1 MRLPDELLDDDVL
14 DRAPSRH
21 DRGGAVDPVSR
32 AVVRRISDVERED
45 IPWLWEFRI
54 ARGKLTIIAGEPGVG
69 KSTISQKIAADVSRG
84 FALPGDIARDA
95 ADVVLLN
102 AEESAGDTLR
112 PRLEAMGAD
121 LNRVHLL
128 DGVEGE
134 FGVRPL
140 GLSRAEDLQVLEAV
154 VQERCAVLVIIDVL
168 QAFLGAGVD
177 MNRANEMRAVMSAL
191 KDLAERT
198 GAAIVILCHFNKGLS
213 SSDIT
218 RIIGSV
224 DIVAAVRC
232 VMVVGRDPDA
242 PDDRGRGVIARG
254 KSNLPG
260 QPVAYGYT
268 LDGGSLTWGEE
279 RADVTSAQLLA
290 PRQVDPDGKR
300 SAVGEAVAF
309 LHEFLAGGPR
319 LVSEVEAAAEQRGI
333 MLRTLRRAAEKLP
346 VTRAKES
353 FSGRWRWGLPRGGH
367 EDGQHAQD
375 GQSLELATFAELG
388 HLRDGGEAVDV

>member
-1 MRLPDELLDDDVL
+1 MRLPDELLDDDVA
-14 DRAPSRH
+14 DRVPSHH
-21 DRGGAVDPVSR
+21 DRGGAVEPLSR

-121 LNRVHLL
+121 LDRVHLL
-128 DGVEGE
+128 DGVEDE

-140 GLSRAEDLQVLEAV
+140 GLSRAEDLEVLEAV
-154 VQERCAVLVIIDVL
+154 VQERRAVLVVIDVL

-198 GAAIVILCHFNKGLS
+198 SAAIVILCHFNKGLS

-260 QPVAYGYT
+260 QPPAYGYT
-268 LDGGSLTWGEE
+268 LDCGSLTWGEVRE
-279 RADVTSAQLLA
+279 NVTSARLLA
-290 PRQVDPDGKR
+290 PRPVDADGKR
-300 SAVGEAVAF
+300 SAVDEAVAF
-309 LHEFLAGGPR
+309 LRESLASGPR
-319 LVSEVEAAAEQRGI
+319 LVSDVEAACNRRGI
-333 MLRTLRRAAEKLP
+333 TPRTLRRAAEKLP

-353 FSGRWRWGLPRGGH
+353 FSGRWRWSLP
-367 EDGQHAQD
+367 EDGHDD
-375 GQSLELATFAELG
+375 GQRAEDGHLLELATFAELG
-388 HLRDGGEAVDV
+388 HLRDSGEAVDV

>member
-1 MRLPDELLDDDVL
+1 MKLPDALLGYTD
-14 DRAPSRH
+14 PS
-21 DRGGAVDPVSR
+21 AVDLETGRHRR

-45 IPWLWEFRI
+45 IPWLWEYRI

-84 FALPGDIARDA
+84 VALPGDVARNA
-95 ADVVLLN
+95 ADVVMLN

-112 PRLEAMGAD
+112 PRLESMGAD
-121 LNRVHLL
+121 LDHVHLL
-128 DGVEGE
+128 DGVEGK

-140 GLSRAEDLQVLEAV
+140 ALSSADDLEVLELV
-154 VQERCAVLVIIDVL
+154 VQERRAALVIIDVL

-191 KDLAERT
+191 KDMAERT

-232 VMVVGRDPDA
+232 VMVVGRDPDC
-242 PDDRGRGVIARG
+242 PDDRARGVIARG

-260 QPVAYGYT
+260 QPPAYGYA

-290 PRQVDPDGKR
+290 PRPVDADGKR

-309 LHEFLAGGPR
+309 LREFLAAGPR
-319 LVSEVEAAAEQRGI
+319 LMSEVEAAAERRGI
-333 MLRTLRRAAEKLP
+333 MPRTLRRAAENLP
-346 VTRAKES
+346 VTRAKEG
-353 FSGRWRWGLPRGGH
+353 FSGRWRWGLPQHGH
-367 EDGQHAQD
+367 EGGQRAEDDHP
-375 GQSLELATFAELG
+375 LELATFAELG
-388 HLRDGGEAVDV
+388 HLRDGGEAMDV

>member
-1 MRLPDELLDDDVL
+1 MRLPDNLLDSYVPP
-14 DRAPSRH
+14 RAHETASSSGKHPTSRI
-21 DRGGAVDPVSR
+21 A
-32 AVVRRISDVERED
+32 VRRMSEVMPED
-45 IPWLWEFRI
+45 ISWLWENRI

-69 KSTISQKIAADVSRG
+69 KSTISQKIAAEVSRG

-112 PRLEAMGAD
+112 PRLESMGAD
-121 LNRVHLL
+121 LDRVHLL
-128 DGVEGE
+128 DGVEDE
-134 FGVRPL
+134 VSVRPL
-140 GLSRAEDLQVLEAV
+140 GLSRAEDLEVLEAV
-154 VQERCAVLVIIDVL
+154 VHERGAVLVIIDVL

-260 QPVAYGYT
+260 QPPAYGYT

-290 PRQVDPDGKR
+290 PRPIDSDGKR
-300 SAVGEAVAF
+300 GEAVAF
-309 LHEFLAGGPR
+309 LREFLAPGPR
-319 LVSEVEAAAEQRGI
+319 LTSEVEAAASQRGI
-333 MLRTLRRAAEKLP
+333 ALRTLRRAAKNLP
-346 VTRAKES
+346 VTHAKES
-353 FSGRWRWGLPRGGH
+353 FSGRWRWDLPRH
-367 EDGQHAQD
+367 EDGQPAQD
-375 GQSLELATFAELG
+375 GHSLELATFAEVG